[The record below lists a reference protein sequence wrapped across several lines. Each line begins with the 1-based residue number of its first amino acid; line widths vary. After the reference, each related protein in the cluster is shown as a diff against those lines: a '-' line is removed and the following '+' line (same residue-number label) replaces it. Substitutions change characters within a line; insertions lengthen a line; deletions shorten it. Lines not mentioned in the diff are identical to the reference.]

1 MGVGSL
7 PGEPWA
13 AAGGPFTHLIRTRFS
28 GAAALQ
34 SAPRCLGGKS
44 VRWREPVCG
53 WIPERGSGLGL
64 APGSAPRDKWRP
76 LTSSLTTIGHCCW
89 RPGLQAERPAPATA
103 QQKPSR
109 AAAPSAPWP
118 ARPRR
123 LCAEV
128 GAALAAARDGGTG
141 RGGGGSGESSQS
153 GSNSPGGGRRAAW
166 LAVPAGGLWQPRR
179 AAPPLIVAAL
189 AEVTIGGC
197 PAGPHCGTRAH
208 RSGAQT
214 MSSERGRGSRRSEP
228 RADGLAVGA
237 HPRPLPGG
245 SRLPAC
251 TGRRPLPLG
260 RPPTRARLTP
270 LRVRSPSGTSVRQ
283 GARR

>member
-1 MGVGSL
+1 M
-7 PGEPWA
+7 
-13 AAGGPFTHLIRTRFS
+13 
-28 GAAALQ
+28 
-34 SAPRCLGGKS
+34 
-44 VRWREPVCG
+44 
-53 WIPERGSGLGL
+53 
-64 APGSAPRDKWRP
+64 
-76 LTSSLTTIGHCCW
+76 
-89 RPGLQAERPAPATA
+89 
-103 QQKPSR
+103 
-109 AAAPSAPWP
+109 
-118 ARPRR
+118 
-123 LCAEV
+123 
-128 GAALAAARDGGTG
+128 AAARGGGTG
-141 RGGGGSGESSQS
+141 RGGGGCGESPQS

-166 LAVPAGGLWQPRR
+166 LAVPAGGLRQPRR

-214 MSSERGRGSRRSEP
+214 MGSERGRGSRPSEP

-237 HPRPLPGG
+237 HPRPLPAG
-245 SRLPAC
+245 SRLRTC

-283 GARR
+283 GARRPVCFGDKLPGAQPLRCPLWGCPLDVTPVPAGVSSLPHPEWKKESCGSGQRPCGDTSPPRNPRRLDREGKGGDWGGAGTVVREIPGVGWGMR